1 MFDFSYI
8 LNKDGSEYVRALRN
22 NQPNPQYWLCRRFFT
37 SQCPYYINFVDIQ
50 PFEEIVTV
58 DVGLTQVMECLDSGS
73 VEAYEIVDNQQI
85 LCVFCLL
92 DEFGGEIDAP
102 DIAQREIPG
111 FEFCGF
117 DLANESTSALT
128 NCQGGF
134 QKAFSYK
141 DLNGFG
147 IVSDYF
153 RAKSIQKKLFDEYDD
168 DHTDCVLFAIFRKIN
183 K

>member
-1 MFDFSYI
+1 MFDFIYI
-8 LNKDGSEYVRALRN
+8 LNKDGSEYVRALYS
-22 NQPNPQYWLCRRFFT
+22 NQPNPQYWLCGRFFT
-37 SQCPYYINFVDIQ
+37 AQAPYYRNFDVQ

-58 DVGLTQVMECLDSGS
+58 DEGLTQVIECLDSES
-73 VEAYEIVDNQQI
+73 AETYEIADNQQI

-92 DEFGGEIDAP
+92 DVLGNEVDGFDVV
-102 DIAQREIPG
+102 QKKMSG

-117 DLANESTSALT
+117 DLSDGSTSALT

-134 QKAFSYK
+134 DKAFSYK
-141 DLNGFG
+141 DLNELG

-153 RAKSIQKKLFDEYDD
+153 KAKSIQKKLFDEYDE
-168 DHTDCVLFAIFRKIN
+168 DHTDCVLFAIFRKTN

>member
-1 MFDFSYI
+1 MFDFIYI
-8 LNKDGSEYVRALRN
+8 HNKDNTKYIRALN
-22 NQPNPQYWLCRRFFT
+22 TQSNPQYCLCDRFFPI
-37 SQCPYYINFVDIQ
+37 QFPIYRNFVTIQ

-58 DVGLTQVMECLDSGS
+58 DVGLTRVIENLDSKS
-73 VEAYEIVDNQQI
+73 AESCEIADDQQI

-92 DEFGGEIDAP
+92 DEFGDEIDAP

-117 DLANESTSALT
+117 DLADGLTSALT

-134 QKAFSYK
+134 DKAFSYK
-141 DLNGFG
+141 DLNEFG

-153 RAKSIQKKLFDEYDD
+153 KAKSIQKKLFNEYDD
-168 DHTDCVLFAIFRKIN
+168 EHTDCVLFAMFRKIN

>member
-1 MFDFSYI
+1 MFDFIYI
-8 LNKDGSEYVRALRN
+8 HNKDDTKYIKALN
-22 NQPNPQYWLCRRFFT
+22 THSNPQYCLCDRFFPA
-37 SQCPYYINFVDIQ
+37 QFPFYRNFVDIQ
-50 PFEEIVTV
+50 PFKEIVTV
-58 DVGLTQVMECLDSGS
+58 DAGLTQVIEYLDSRRAES
-73 VEAYEIVDNQQI
+73 YEMADDQQI

-92 DEFGGEIDAP
+92 DEFGDEIHAS

-117 DLANESTSALT
+117 DLADGLTSALT

-134 QKAFSYK
+134 NKAFTYK
-141 DLNGFG
+141 DLNEFG

-153 RAKSIQKKLFDEYDD
+153 KAKSIQKKLFDEYDE
-168 DHTDCVLFAIFRKIN
+168 DHTDCVLFAIFRKIS